1 MRSQKNRLRLC
12 RLCSTNRTYAYIT
25 MVAKCKKYS
34 STKMRRSFSQ
44 TRWYHQ
50 VIENFQF
57 LQVRSIAEYI
67 VAESIVYKKISSDIR
82 WHAKR
87 CGQYIRTLNNRVT
100 RYLDLKRSVDIKAHP
115 FEHWNLR
122 VVIKPPYPVALGSIA
137 FSFFVV
143 SVGTTTIPD
152 ASRDDKF
159 GIMITLG
166 LFVLILAYY

>member
-1 MRSQKNRLRLC
+1 
-12 RLCSTNRTYAYIT
+12 
-25 MVAKCKKYS
+25 
-34 STKMRRSFSQ
+34 MRRSFSQ

-100 RYLDLKRSVDIKAHP
+100 RYLALKRSVDIKAHP
-115 FEHWNLR
+115 FAL
-122 VVIKPPYPVALGSIA
+122 KPESCHKATLSG
-137 FSFFVV
+137 
-143 SVGTTTIPD
+143 GT
-152 ASRDDKF
+152 RKYRF
-159 GIMITLG
+159 
-166 LFVLILAYY
+166 